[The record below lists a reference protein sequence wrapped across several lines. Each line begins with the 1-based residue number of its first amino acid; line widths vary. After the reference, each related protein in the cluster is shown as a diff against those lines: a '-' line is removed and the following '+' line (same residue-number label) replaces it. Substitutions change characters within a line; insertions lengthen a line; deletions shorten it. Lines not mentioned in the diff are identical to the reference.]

1 MGRRSKNKQ
10 GDPAPFANVKAY
22 SAQPSPEK
30 LGKRKVVG
38 TEADIEGSR
47 LQKKAKTAK
56 KKAKTK
62 EVEGYGNERSRLSS
76 GKQTVDHDMKG
87 EDESESEGWE
97 DVDDSL
103 DLKVQAK

>member
-10 GDPAPFANVKAY
+10 GAPTPFANVKAY

-38 TEADIEGSR
+38 TETDIEGSR
-47 LQKKAKTAK
+47 LRKKPKTAK
-56 KKAKTK
+56 KKAKAK
-62 EVEGYGNERSRLSS
+62 EVEGYGNEGSRFSS
-76 GKQTVDHDMKG
+76 GKQTVDMKG

-97 DVDDSL
+97 DVDDSS
-103 DLKVQAK
+103 DLRVQAK